1 MFTASLLSMMSMADI
16 ILLHGFGNDRRERED
31 AMNAEEIRQAME
43 YCYEIKPALCSE
55 CPLSELCKT
64 IDADTL
70 GELFAE
76 AMKEGSKDN
85 DV

>member
-1 MFTASLLSMMSMADI
+1 MTD
-16 ILLHGFGNDRRERED
+16 
-31 AMNAEEIRQAME
+31 EEFKQAMK
-43 YCYEIKPALCSE
+43 YCCEVEPGLCTE
-55 CPLSELCKT
+55 CPIYELCRA

-70 GELFAE
+70 GEMFAE

>member
-1 MFTASLLSMMSMADI
+1 
-16 ILLHGFGNDRRERED
+16 
-31 AMNAEEIRQAME
+31 MNTEEIRQAME
-43 YCYEIKPALCSE
+43 YCYEIKPAPCSE
-55 CPLSELCKT
+55 CPLSELCIT

-70 GELFAE
+70 GEIFAE

>member
-1 MFTASLLSMMSMADI
+1 
-16 ILLHGFGNDRRERED
+16 
-31 AMNAEEIRQAME
+31 MNTEEIRQTME
-43 YCYEIKPALCSE
+43 YCYEIKPAPCSE

-70 GELFAE
+70 GEIFAE